1 MKSVPIEDLAT
12 QLEPTGWHDRHGIPI
27 CRGDL
32 IRVPHY
38 VHCRNR
44 RQMWLYFRV
53 AKLHDRWV
61 VQNWNDL
68 DASKWQCLLE
78 HCGIGGTE
86 VLAEAGLQ
94 KSGFGAAITFNERL
108 RLAVAQYQ
116 QGERP

>member
-1 MKSVPIEDLAT
+1 MKDMPIEDLAT
-12 QLEPTGWHDRHGIPI
+12 KVEPTGFHDCNGIPI

-78 HCGIGGTE
+78 HCGIGGSE
-86 VLAEAGLQ
+86 VLSESGLQ
-94 KSGFGAAITFNERL
+94 KNESGEVITFNERQ
-108 RLAVAQYQ
+108 RVAQYQ
-116 QGERP
+116 SGERQ